1 MTTLAVAADIL
12 GTAHSSAART
22 RSARARTWPARQ
34 AKEPGSRDEHWS
46 QLMARAQNGDGRAF
60 ECLLREIVPSIR
72 VTVRRWHHA
81 PDRVEDVVQEVL
93 LAVHRAKHTYDSARP
108 FRLWLAAIARRRA
121 IDALRRSS
129 RSRAAEICSAAAD
142 SFCQSF
148 ADRAVEGFEGAWATA
163 DHLSRAIANL
173 PATQRE
179 AIELIKL
186 RDMSLADA
194 AKLTGRSV
202 VALRVNTHR
211 ALKSL
216 RQGLLL
222 A

>member
-1 MTTLAVAADIL
+1 MTALAVATDIL
-12 GTAHSSAART
+12 GCTYSSDTQARS
-22 RSARARTWPARQ
+22 RRACPWPARQ
-34 AKEPGSRDEHWS
+34 AKESSRCDEHWA
-46 QLMARAQNGDGRAF
+46 QLMARAQNGDSRAF
-60 ECLLREIVPSIR
+60 ERLLREIVPSLR
-72 VTVRRWHHA
+72 AMVRRWHRSS
-81 PDRVEDVVQEVL
+81 DRVEDVVQDVL
-93 LAVHRAKHTYDSARP
+93 LTVHRAKHTYDSARP
-108 FRLWLAAIARRRA
+108 FRQWLAAIARHRA
-121 IDALRRSS
+121 IDALRRSRLS
-129 RSRAAEICSAAAD
+129 RVAEICSAVTD

-148 ADRAVEGFEGAWATA
+148 ADRTVEGFEGAWATA
-163 DHLSRAIANL
+163 DHLSKAIANL

-186 RDMSLADA
+186 KDMSLADA

-216 RQGLLL
+216 RQGLLQ